1 MFRGLHLPGAVAFV
15 VLAALVS
22 GCFKQERHI
31 LCQACIEKEGQ
42 MFCGQSDINLEKE
55 PDATED
61 DAKIAA
67 GRAGCVEFAARKG
80 GGYSGP
86 PYQEAL
92 KACAASI
99 TAKDLRRVSCEDRV
113 SGKKWKPQDGV

>member
-1 MFRGLHLPGAVAFV
+1 MLRPLLFAASLALISGA
-15 VLAALVS
+15 AA
-22 GCFKQERHI
+22 CYKQTRHI
-31 LCQACIEKEGQ
+31 LCQACIEKDGQ
-42 MFCGQSDINLEKE
+42 MFCGKSDISLEKE
-55 PDATED
+55 PDATEE
-61 DAKIAA
+61 DAKLAA
-67 GRAGCVEFAARKG
+67 GRASCVEYAARKG

-99 TAKDLRRVSCEDRV
+99 TPKDLRRVSCEDRV

>member
-1 MFRGLHLPGAVAFV
+1 MSRGRVLLC
-15 VLAALVS
+15 VLALATS
-22 GCFKQERHI
+22 SCFKQERHI

-61 DAKIAA
+61 DAKLAA
-67 GRAGCVEFAARKG
+67 GRASCVEFAARKG

-86 PYQEAL
+86 PYQQAL
-92 KACAASI
+92 KACVASI